1 MAHRGRGVL
10 VMVTLGA
17 LAALGLLTAGQPGA
31 VDWRGLRAIALESDD
46 WGLAGFVPAVEA
58 WHGLERESLTPGRFP
73 EVYWNSTLED
83 SATVARLAEVLAGV
97 RGRDG
102 RPAVLQP
109 NYVMSALDWTGGNWV
124 RRDLPDFPE
133 AYARPGLWQAVA
145 SAISAGVWYP
155 EYHAAWHYD
164 PQRRRQAVAGG
175 GAALAAAERGIM
187 LFPGSEA
194 ARELGPWRPTPEL
207 ADELD
212 AGLAVFRAAFGRAPG
227 SIIAPDYTW
236 DGRCEDLWASRGLTV
251 VQAKREQRHPG
262 LPPGVAGRVLKVLE
276 RQWARARH
284 PGRVYLERN
293 CRLEPVQAP
302 DPRVAVADCLAETR
316 RAWRRGEPAIVE
328 THRVNFA
335 HGDAHVAATGR
346 GALEAY
352 LAGLGGAGEA
362 GPVFLVDAEIAALA
376 RLGTSLVETGGTL
389 VARNGTRSRRVAT
402 AAGPAPGAGDA
413 VKLYLLDG
421 GFHGAVPG
429 GGSPGTG
436 SGREP
441 R

>member
-1 MAHRGRGVL
+1 MAQRGRGVL
-10 VMVTLGA
+10 VMAVVGA
-17 LAALGLLTAGQPGA
+17 LAALGLLTAGQPGV
-31 VDWRGLRAIALESDD
+31 VDWRRLRAIAMESDD
-46 WGLAGFVPAVEA
+46 WGLAGFVPSVDA
-58 WHGLERESLTPGRFP
+58 WKGLERDSLSPGRFP

-83 SATVARLAEVLAGV
+83 SATVARLAAVLAGG

-109 NYVMSALDWTGGNWV
+109 NYVMSSLDWTDGRWV
-124 RRDLPDFPE
+124 RRDLPDFP
-133 AYARPGLWQAVA
+133 ASYPRPGLWRAVS
-145 SAISAGVWYP
+145 SAIAAGVWYP

-164 PQRRRQAVAGG
+164 PQRRRQAVAAG

-207 ADELD
+207 AGELD
-212 AGLAVFRAAFGRAPG
+212 AGLAVFAAAFGRAPG

-236 DGRCEDLWASRGLTV
+236 DARCEDLWATRGLTV
-251 VQAKREQRHPG
+251 IQAKREQRHPE

-276 RQWARARH
+276 RQWVRARH

-302 DPRVAVADCLAETR
+302 DPAAAVAECLQQTR

-335 HGDAHVAATGR
+335 HGEEIVAATGR
-346 GALEAY
+346 DALAAY
-352 LAGLGGAGEA
+352 LAGLGGLGEP
-362 GPVFLVDAEIAALA
+362 GPVFLVDAEIAALV
-376 RLGTSLVETGGTL
+376 RRGTSLVESGGAL
-389 VARNGTRSRRVAT
+389 VARNGTRSRRVA
-402 AAGPAPGAGDA
+402 AVARPASAPGGT
-413 VKLYLLDG
+413 VTLYLLDG
-421 GFHGAVPG
+421 GFQGVAPVG
-429 GGSPGTG
+429 QS
-436 SGREP
+436 R
-441 R
+441 